1 MGRVRYSVAA
11 SLDGFIAD
19 PEGGYDWIVDDPAID
34 FEALFGHIGTIL
46 MGRATY
52 ELVKGQEGGMEAL
65 PAVPAYVFSRTL
77 EPHDVPDATLVRSD
91 AAQAV
96 RRLRAEVEEE
106 LWLMGGGVLFASL
119 AEAGVV
125 DTVEVAIVPVLLGEG
140 IPLLPARLTVE
151 LTLER
156 TERFPSGIVL
166 NRYGVGRD
174 G

>member
-19 PEGGYDWIVDDPAID
+19 PDGGYDWIVDDPAID
-34 FEALFGHIGTIL
+34 FDALFGDIGTIL

-52 ELVKGQEGGMEAL
+52 ELVQSQEGGMASL
-65 PAVPAYVFSRTL
+65 PQVPVYVFSRSL
-77 EPHDVPDATLVRSD
+77 EPGDVPDAALVRSD
-91 AAQAV
+91 APEAV
-96 RRLRAEVEEE
+96 RRLRQEAEEE

-125 DTVEVAIVPVLLGEG
+125 DIVEVAIVPVLLGEG
-140 IPLLPARLTVE
+140 IPLLPVRLTVE

-166 NRYGVGRD
+166 NRYRVGRE